1 MRKSH
6 KLLLFFLI
14 ASAAA
19 AVAFIQTFNTLAAKN
34 REQVHQELQRFLG
47 KDATFDR
54 LEASLWGGL
63 GFSAKEFRIADDP
76 RFAAT
81 PVIRAQE
88 LRLGVSLLPL
98 LLGKIVINSL
108 TKASLVF
115 GVLSILTLNL
125 LFGAVAIGLGRYA
138 QRGSSGVDRDIQR
151 RASRGV
157 LTGGVGALL
166 SRVGAAVLI
175 VVYVFGGEG

>member
-19 AVAFIQTFNTLAAKN
+19 VMAFIQTFNTLAAKN

-63 GFSAKEFRIADDP
+63 GFSAKEFRVADDP

-108 TKASLVF
+108 TFQAPEFQIITDERGL
-115 GVLSILTLNL
+115 LNL
-125 LFGAVAIGLGRYA
+125 AELAGQKKETKPLPRS
-138 QRGSSGVDRDIQR
+138 QTSSPERKPLH
-151 RASRGV
+151 SKFF
-157 LTGGVGALL
+157 
-166 SRVGAAVLI
+166 S
-175 VVYVFGGEG
+175 GENKRKERPG